1 MNPRAEPV
9 VAFWMAAPFGR
20 VALALLCAI
29 AGLSAACQPSDSVI
43 RRDVQERLAANPATA
58 GSQLSVD
65 VQGGVVRL
73 GGKTATLEDQ
83 QLAMSL
89 ARSVNGVKVV
99 VNDMW
104 SHNAPLAHR
113 VQDALASDPLVGR
126 VPIEVEAKG
135 DTVRLTSDQTNQD
148 QRARA
153 VQIASAVEGVRQV
166 EDLMK

>member
-1 MNPRAEPV
+1 
-9 VAFWMAAPFGR
+9 
-20 VALALLCAI
+20 VALALLCAL

-43 RRDVQERLAANPATA
+43 RRDVQERLAGNPATA
-58 GSQLSVD
+58 GSQISVD

-73 GGKTATLEDQ
+73 GGKTATPEEQ
-83 QLAMSL
+83 QLAMGL
-89 ARSVNGVKVV
+89 ARPVNGVKVV

-104 SHNAPLAHR
+104 VNNVLLADR
-113 VQDALASDPLVGR
+113 VKEALASDPLVGR

-135 DTVRLTSDQTNQD
+135 DTVSLMSDQTNQD

-153 VQIASAVEGVRQV
+153 VRIASAVEGVRQV